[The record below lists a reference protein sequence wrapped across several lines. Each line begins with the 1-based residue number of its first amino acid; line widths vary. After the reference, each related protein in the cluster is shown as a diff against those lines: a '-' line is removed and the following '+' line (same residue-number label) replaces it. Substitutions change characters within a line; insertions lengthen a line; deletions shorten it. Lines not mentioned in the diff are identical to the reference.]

1 MSTFR
6 SAEERFTTK
15 HNMPHG
21 SRSAVRPPPTP
32 TKTTGT
38 TQPTTLTKAH
48 TRRRTI
54 SKSRHGARV
63 KDTAAHTRCPA
74 ASMSTTHYANGV
86 LRSHM
91 IASPPPRA
99 QSPNNSAQLIQIS
112 APPDTAAAEKNASQ
126 TTCCT
131 APQDKLPLSQPN
143 KYVCVLQL
151 KSCGLWGPAPQ
162 V

>member
-15 HNMPHG
+15 HHMPQG

-63 KDTAAHTRCPA
+63 KDTAAHTRCHA

-91 IASPPPRA
+91 IASPHQCSGSIGSFRLLVPRPTPP
-99 QSPNNSAQLIQIS
+99 
-112 APPDTAAAEKNASQ
+112 PPQKKTHHKPHAVRRPKTSFPSLNRTS
-126 TTCCT
+126 T
-131 APQDKLPLSQPN
+131 
-143 KYVCVLQL
+143 YV
-151 KSCGLWGPAPQ
+151 SCS
-162 V
+162 